1 MSKRSL
7 IAVWLVLTAS
17 LAIYL
22 AVSRRDIDPA
32 PAPLPAVEASRPAAP
47 AAGAGPWLGAQ
58 FPSEQTG
65 SARPVSLVESIDR
78 LTAGNKPEGAFKAF
92 QLISS
97 CMDAEKPL
105 PADERETKQALCATM
120 TEPIRR
126 SRLAYLDV
134 AFKAGIPEAALAMLE
149 VGPFGDPSALHSRPD
164 DPLVQQWKQELEAM
178 LHTHARAGDPQTM
191 IRLAFELQGPEG
203 RIVGED
209 KVRSLAYLLARR
221 EQMLIIE
228 PGEDHR
234 FEDQLIQI
242 FGKDLSDV
250 EKAAA
255 STAAS
260 AMVADWRRTRKK

>member
-1 MSKRSL
+1 MSRSAL
-7 IAVWLVLTAS
+7 VTVWLVLTGS
-17 LAIYL
+17 FAIYL
-22 AVSRRDIDPA
+22 AVSRREIEPA
-32 PAPLPAVEASRPAAP
+32 PVALQTAEKSRPAATG
-47 AAGAGPWLGAQ
+47 AGASPWLGAES
-58 FPSEQTG
+58 PSMQPGT
-65 SARPVSLVESIDR
+65 ARPVSLAESIDR

-97 CMDAEKPL
+97 CMDADEPLSGDEKK
-105 PADERETKQALCATM
+105 AKQTLCATM
-120 TEPIRR
+120 TEAIRR
-126 SRLAYLDV
+126 SRLEYLDV
-134 AFKAGIPEAALAMLE
+134 AFKARMPEAALAMLD
-149 VGPFGDPSALHSRPD
+149 VGPFGDPTALRTRPD

-178 LHTHARAGDPQTM
+178 LHMHARAGDPQTM

-203 RIVGED
+203 RIIGED
-209 KVRSLAYLLARR
+209 KTLSLAYLLARR
-221 EQMLIIE
+221 EQMLINE
-228 PGEDHR
+228 PGEDRR